1 MVLMAVKEYSIRYQY
16 FGTLIRY
23 RDRDRYRYRYIV
35 SKMRTRRNIINL
47 RINSIMYKIN
57 THQTNSILLI
67 TLVSALL
74 LAACGAEEVTQEQSL
89 SLSAE
94 PLTVTA
100 VEGNIIADPYITIRG
115 SDFTEK
121 LNAQPLFYWR
131 ADDSTSGVTP
141 STLGRKANWDD
152 IEFYGTPSTA
162 IVAPGS
168 QQSIA
173 FDHGLTSGHSLSR
186 IIIDSPL
193 MYLHRKVYEDFDITK
208 SFAIRTFVD
217 TASIV
222 GTISVGDKITG
233 AASNATGTITRIYE
247 DTITKRTTIW
257 YENAV
262 GSGTVADTL
271 PLDFQSGETMTSST
285 GATMA
290 NIEPSGVERTFN
302 FKIVRF
308 WNKDGPV
315 SDIFVSAQGAE
326 KAQYSIHPEH
336 TDRTVYAESSHLF
349 PNKGQLPFKWNTQE
363 IEYGASDID
372 TPNGQFNFYHN
383 GEAISEKSKAII
395 TRTTERPGLY
405 NELYQSQVSNGAQL
419 DSNIYYDSIY
429 IDDTLHR
436 VIICESSTW
445 DACSNGEVQI
455 PISWNNEEIIINTN
469 IDGFDLKSPLFLY
482 VFDQYGQTHKDGYP
496 L

>member
-1 MVLMAVKEYSIRYQY
+1 
-16 FGTLIRY
+16 
-23 RDRDRYRYRYIV
+23 
-35 SKMRTRRNIINL
+35 
-47 RINSIMYKIN
+47 MYKIN

-94 PLTVTA
+94 LLTVTA

-222 GTISVGDKITG
+222 GKISVGDKITG

-247 DTITKRTTIW
+247 DTTTKRTTIW
-257 YENAV
+257 YDNVV
-262 GSGTVADTL
+262 GSGTIADTL
-271 PLDFQSGETMTSST
+271 PHDFQSGETMTSGT
-285 GATMA
+285 GATMV
-290 NIEPSGVERTFN
+290 NIEPSGVARTFN

-308 WNKDGPV
+308 WNKDRPV

-336 TDRTVYAESSHLF
+336 TNRTIWSEQSHIFL
-349 PNKGQLPFKWNTQE
+349 NRGQVPFKWNTQE
-363 IEYGASDID
+363 IEYKSSAID
-372 TPNGQFNFYHN
+372 TPDGQFNFYQN
-383 GEAISEKSKAII
+383 GELLSKKSRNII

-405 NELYQSQVSNGAQL
+405 NELYQSQVSNGAQIG
-419 DSNIYYDSIY
+419 SIIYYDSIY
-429 IDDTLHR
+429 IDDTWHR
-436 VIICESSTW
+436 VVICRGGTW
-445 DACSNGEVQI
+445 PKCDNPEVQI
-455 PISWNNEEIIINTN
+455 PTAWSDNAVTVQLNLGGLAPAT
-469 IDGFDLKSPLFLY
+469 PLYLY
-482 VFDQYGQTHKDGYP
+482 VVNKDGLPNYDGWQITP
-496 L
+496 